1 MQNYMIPEG
10 FYLDQGSGLY
20 YKVDEVIDE
29 LGNKVQWVTWFNDE
43 TGEYTQYSYPV
54 EPEPIPEPA

>member
-54 EPEPIPEPA
+54 EP